1 MEAGLAT
8 AMHPK
13 ACLWKLR
20 KLVVFWSSTTEQ
32 EDVPSLFLIFTESSS
47 VGLLGHMLQHSN
59 VYRRN
64 TTKLQ
69 PRHVT
74 IADECSLVSD

>member
-1 MEAGLAT
+1 MEAGLST

-20 KLVVFWSSTTEQ
+20 KLVVFWSSTAEQ
-32 EDVPSLFLIFTESSS
+32 KEPSLFLIFTECSS

-59 VYRRN
+59 VCRRN